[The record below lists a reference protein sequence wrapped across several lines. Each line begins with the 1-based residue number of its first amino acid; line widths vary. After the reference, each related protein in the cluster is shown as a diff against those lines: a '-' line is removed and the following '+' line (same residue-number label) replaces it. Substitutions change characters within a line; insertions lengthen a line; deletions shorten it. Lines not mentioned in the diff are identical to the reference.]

1 MSKGPGLFSD
11 IGKKAK
17 DLLTKDY
24 LSDHKFSISTY
35 TESGVY
41 SSQALTTST
50 VKKGGYSSGDVAAQY
65 IYKNTSADLK
75 VDTESN
81 ISATLT
87 GANIIPSS
95 KAIATLKYPNYES
108 GKLEFQY
115 FHPNASLTAS
125 VGLKQAPPVDFS
137 VTLGTPTFA
146 LGAEAG
152 YETTSGK
159 LTKYTAGITVTKPD
173 SCASVILGEKGDTI
187 KASYIHHMDQLKRSA
202 AVGEISRKFST
213 NENTFT
219 VGGSY
224 AIDGL
229 TLVKVKLNN
238 HGTLGAVL
246 QHEVIRKSLMT
257 ISSEFDTKALDK
269 TPRFGVS
276 LALRP

>member
-1 MSKGPGLFSD
+1 MSKDQDCSLILARKP
-11 IGKKAK
+11 KV

-24 LSDHKFSISTY
+24 LSDHKFSVSTY
-35 TESGVY
+35 SESGV
-41 SSQALTTST
+41 ALTTTT

-65 IYKNTSADLK
+65 VYKNTSADLK

-87 GANIIPSS
+87 VANIVPSS
-95 KAIATLKYPNYES
+95 KTIATLKYPNYES
-108 GKLEFQY
+108 GKLEVQY
-115 FHPNASLTAS
+115 FHPHASLTAA
-125 VGLKQAPPVDFS
+125 VGLNNAPPLDFS

-173 SCASVILGEKGDTI
+173 ACASVILGHTKGI
-187 KASYIHHMDQLKRSA
+187 IHTFHGPVEEDCGC
-202 AVGEISRKFST
+202 GEITRRFST
-213 NENTFT
+213 NQNTFT

-224 AIDGL
+224 AIDNL
-229 TLVKVKLNN
+229 TLVKLKLNN

-246 QHEVIRKSLMT
+246 QHEVIKKSLVT
-257 ISSEFDTKALDK
+257 ISSEFDTKALDR
-269 TPRFGVS
+269 TPKFGVS
-276 LALRP
+276 LALKP

>member
-1 MSKGPGLFSD
+1 MSKGPGLFTD

-24 LSDHKFSISTY
+24 LSDHKFSVSTY
-35 TESGVY
+35 SESGV
-41 SSQALTTST
+41 ALTTST

-65 IYKNTSADLK
+65 IYNNTSVDLK

-81 ISATLT
+81 
-87 GANIIPSS
+87 
-95 KAIATLKYPNYES
+95 
-108 GKLEFQY
+108 LEFQY
-115 FHPNASLTAS
+115 FHPHASLTAA
-125 VGLKQAPPVDFS
+125 VGLNQAPPIDLS

-173 SCASVILGEKGDTI
+173 SCASVILGDKGDTI
-187 KASYIHHMDQLKRSA
+187 KASYIHYMDQLKRSA
-202 AVGEISRKFST
+202 AVGEITRKFST

-246 QHEVIRKSLMT
+246 QHEVIRKSLVT